1 MTPPD
6 LQFALRVLLAALF
19 VFMGVAH
26 FRPGPMRT
34 MAAMIPP
41 GLRFQGAANPRNLVM
56 LTGVCEIAGG
66 LGLVFSPTSAI
77 AGVCLIVFLLAV
89 FPANAYAARHR
100 ERFGRAAIPLVPRLI
115 AQIVLMALIALA
127 II

>member
-1 MTPPD
+1 MTPLD
-6 LQFALRVLLAALF
+6 LQYALRVLLAALF

-41 GLRFQGAANPRNLVM
+41 SLRFQGAANPHNLVV

-66 LGLVFSPTSAI
+66 LGLVFPPTSVA
-77 AGVCLIVFLLAV
+77 AGVCLIIFLIAV

-115 AQIVLMALIALA
+115 GQLVLIALIVLA
-127 II
+127 IM